1 MLSQQSVKT
10 PNSLSLQDR
19 IRLELEDDLR
29 QERLRPGMAIDEAAL
44 CVRFGASRTPVREAL
59 LVLAAQGLI
68 EIVPRTGIYVRQLGA
83 HELVAMMEALSELE
97 GVLARLAA
105 ERAKP
110 PLITELESA
119 LAHTAERAQANDA
132 EGYAAA
138 NADLH
143 DLIYQASGN
152 AFIVAQTR
160 LIRLRIAPYR
170 GRLFEK
176 PGRLVRSQAEHAAVV
191 DAICRGDSEAAAAAM
206 REHISAG
213 GRVFVDMLLSA
224 SAEIR
229 PPARPSRTRR
239 ARTRKI

>member
-1 MLSQQSVKT
+1 MV
-10 PNSLSLQDR
+10 
-19 IRLELEDDLR
+19 
-29 QERLRPGMAIDEAAL
+29 IDEAAL
-44 CVRFGASRTPVREAL
+44 CARFGASRTPVREAL
-59 LVLAAQGLI
+59 LVLAAQGLV

-110 PLITELESA
+110 SLMTELELA
-119 LAHTAERAQANDA
+119 LANTAERAQANDA

-176 PGRLVRSQAEHAAVV
+176 AGRLARSQAEHTAVV
-191 DAICRGDSEAAAAAM
+191 EAICRGDSEAAAAAM

-224 SAEIR
+224 SADLTPPVRPGRIR
-229 PPARPSRTRR
+229 RTR
-239 ARTRKI
+239 TSKT